1 MSVLALVAA
10 LLWSGAPNEVVA
22 RVDGT
27 TITGAAFARRLEAT
41 ASTYRTRPEQI
52 LDTMID
58 EALLAT
64 EGRRLGLEGSP
75 IAKARFEF
83 AQRTEAG
90 AVFLRKEIEGRIA
103 PDEKNLRSLFHSTA
117 DFAAFELLTFDTT
130 ERASAAL
137 GRIRKG
143 APFAAEAP
151 GAITS
156 GLHPDPKTAPLVMRG
171 ELDARLAAALFDAAP
186 GAVVGPVALREGFG
200 IARLLNKVVGTDA
213 AFAQRRASIASHARQ
228 QLADQMKT
236 HVLAQLRERA
246 HVSLD
251 EAFLRSVEGEPTSQQ
266 LDHVLA
272 TTGGRALR
280 YGEIV
285 DEVSAIRA
293 MGGHMGAAMRI
304 SVAWREIDARLLEDV
319 AVERGFLN
327 APEVIA
333 LRKEHQQE
341 GIGYAAAMRLRNA
354 APAPSERDIASFYER
369 NSAEFGR
376 PFGQVLPQAA
386 AGAAREKRG
395 AALLQGIAALRTK
408 AAISIDR
415 AALARAAQPGA

>member
-130 ERASAAL
+130 ERASGALRRRARSGGRTGRAPRGIWDRAPPQQGRRDGRRVRTAA
-137 GRIRKG
+137 GVDR
-143 APFAAEAP
+143 FARP
-151 GAITS
+151 
-156 GLHPDPKTAPLVMRG
+156 
-171 ELDARLAAALFDAAP
+171 AAARRPDEDS
-186 GAVVGPVALREGFG
+186 R
-200 IARLLNKVVGTDA
+200 AR
-213 AFAQRRASIASHARQ
+213 
-228 QLADQMKT
+228 
-236 HVLAQLRERA
+236 
-246 HVSLD
+246 
-251 EAFLRSVEGEPTSQQ
+251 
-266 LDHVLA
+266 
-272 TTGGRALR
+272 
-280 YGEIV
+280 
-285 DEVSAIRA
+285 
-293 MGGHMGAAMRI
+293 
-304 SVAWREIDARLLEDV
+304 
-319 AVERGFLN
+319 
-327 APEVIA
+327 
-333 LRKEHQQE
+333 
-341 GIGYAAAMRLRNA
+341 
-354 APAPSERDIASFYER
+354 
-369 NSAEFGR
+369 
-376 PFGQVLPQAA
+376 AA
-386 AGAAREKRG
+386 AGESAREPR
-395 AALLQGIAALRTK
+395 
-408 AAISIDR
+408 
-415 AALARAAQPGA
+415 